1 LVRGLVFLAEWKFYS
16 GTTKPKF
23 FVVMHV
29 DDQKDVILAFVTT
42 SQLQFFKDNP
52 KLESE
57 IVRIEPG
64 RFAAFTRETAID
76 CREVHEMRIDG
87 LEGLQKDGK
96 LSFKGQVPA
105 SIMQKVLDTVR
116 SSRLLSRKL
125 KRLLGS

>member
-1 LVRGLVFLAEWKFYS
+1 
-16 GTTKPKF
+16 
-23 FVVMHV
+23 MHV
-29 DDQKDVILAFVTT
+29 DDQKDVVLAFVTT

-52 KLESE
+52 RLESE

-76 CREVHEMRIDG
+76 CREVYEMRIASLDR
-87 LEGLQKDGK
+87 LQKDGK

-125 KRLLGS
+125 KRVLGS

>member
-1 LVRGLVFLAEWKFYS
+1 
-16 GTTKPKF
+16 
-23 FVVMHV
+23 MHV
-29 DDQKDVILAFVTT
+29 DDQKDVVLAFVTT

-76 CREVHEMRIDG
+76 CREVYEMRIDS
-87 LEGLQKDGK
+87 LHSLQKKGK
-96 LSFKGQVPA
+96 LSFRGQVPA